1 MMADEAHWIEVV
13 VLATE
18 EVAELLAA
26 DLQPYAEGE
35 SVILEQLGDPQ
46 DLRPYAMLPE
56 VHVKLY
62 MAAVDDTA
70 ARRQAITQ
78 VATHYNCPPPTF
90 NRLQDQ
96 DWANAWKEH
105 YNPFRLGRFWIQPS
119 WLPAEDVKPDDI
131 VLTLDPGMAFGT
143 GLHATTRM
151 CFLLLTERVQAGQT
165 VLDVGTG
172 SGILAIAAAKLG
184 ARPIMAI
191 DNDQTAVEAA
201 AANATSNDVGEMI
214 EVRHATIADLPRQE
228 WDIVVVNI
236 LGAIIMP
243 MLQHQQLLSLASEN
257 GIFIFSGIVQEQM
270 PQFLAVLEEAGG
282 VVEETMTQDDWVAL
296 VVRRK

>member
-1 MMADEAHWIEVV
+1 MDEAYWIEVV
-13 VLATE
+13 ITAAE
-18 EVAELLAA
+18 EVAEVLAA
-26 DLQPYAEGE
+26 ELQPYAEGE

-56 VHVKLY
+56 VQVKLY
-62 MAAVDDTA
+62 LAAGDDTA
-70 ARRQAITQ
+70 DRRQAIADLAAQ
-78 VATHYNCPPPTF
+78 YNCAVPTF
-90 NRLQDQ
+90 NRLQEQ
-96 DWANAWKEH
+96 DWANAWKVH

-119 WLPAEDVKPDDI
+119 WLPADDVQADDI

-143 GLHATTRM
+143 GLHATTQL
-151 CFLLLTERVQAGQT
+151 CFRLLTERVQAGQS

-184 ARPIMAI
+184 AQPILAI

-201 AANATSNDVGEMI
+201 LDNAAGNDVAEQI
-214 EVRHATIADLPRQE
+214 EIQHATITDIQRPQ

-236 LGAIIMP
+236 LGAIIIP
-243 MLQHQQLLSLASEN
+243 MLQHQNLLSLSTDE

-270 PQFLAVLEEAGG
+270 PQFLSVLAEAGG
-282 VVEETMTQDDWVAL
+282 VVEETLIQDDWVAL